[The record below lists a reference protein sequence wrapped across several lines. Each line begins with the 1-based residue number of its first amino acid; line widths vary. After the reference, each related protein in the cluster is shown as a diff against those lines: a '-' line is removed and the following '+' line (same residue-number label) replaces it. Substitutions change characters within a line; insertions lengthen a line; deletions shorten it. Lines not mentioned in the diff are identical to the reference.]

1 MENNGLN
8 INRPLLSVRR
18 FSSISSSRKIENRK
32 NESQIPVRS
41 PIESC
46 KSGST
51 SKTKVKSGS
60 VPFGWEHSPGRPK
73 SENNKQIQI
82 VGSPKVPA
90 ARLFKRRNKI
100 SKPECSKSTKK
111 QSSGSPNDAEE
122 DNNDSGEA
130 YIDALDT
137 PSSGGTSFNN
147 CSSSG
152 LGGTGS
158 DVKPS
163 GLIRADLKV
172 KDFMLSRFLPAARAM
187 ASDAPQLTPKKIAVK
202 EKKSVNMDNN
212 HNGEED
218 DYDSDYEYREHGPKS
233 SKFCGLIPRFRSAN
247 GACIKAKLPIFS
259 ACRTQASCSSSC
271 SFRETVS
278 EPARSG
284 EYKHRSWSNVLK
296 IESSE
301 PANLE
306 GSKLY
311 NRLQGPLI
319 SVDHSGSIQ
328 STVSEQS
335 DSSSKKKGTSFRE
348 LLADKKKISEITE
361 TDSQDS
367 IFEKTLYVDT
377 VYVAE
382 SPKENSMPSCTK
394 PQSSFS
400 EPLESDESK
409 HDMKTSKCKGFD
421 YESEWFDDDV
431 KGNLKL
437 KGYETKSFEN
447 PAPPPLPKK
456 PSDSWL
462 CRTLP
467 SVSSKKANTL
477 WIPI

>member
-1 MENNGLN
+1 MEYNGLN

-18 FSSISSSRKIENRK
+18 FSSISSSRKIESRK

-41 PIESC
+41 PIDSF

-51 SKTKVKSGS
+51 SKTKMKSGC
-60 VPFGWEHSPGRPK
+60 VPFRWEHSPGRPK
-73 SENNKQIQI
+73 SEKGKQIQI

-100 SKPECSKSTKK
+100 SKSECSKSTKK
-111 QSSGSPNDAEE
+111 LLSSGSQNDAEE

-130 YIDALDT
+130 SMDALDT
-137 PSSGGTSFNN
+137 PSPGGISVNN
-147 CSSSG
+147 CSSTG
-152 LGGTGS
+152 IGGIGS
-158 DVKPS
+158 DVKPP
-163 GLIRADLKV
+163 GLIRADPKV
-172 KDFMLSRFLPAARAM
+172 MDLLLGRFLPAARAM
-187 ASDAPQLTPKKIAVK
+187 ASDAPQLTPKNIAVK
-202 EKKSVNMDNN
+202 EKKLVNMDNN

-218 DYDSDYEYREHGPKS
+218 DLYSDYEYYEHGPKS

-247 GACIKAKLPIFS
+247 GTRMKSKLPIS
-259 ACRTQASCSSSC
+259 PACRTQASSSSSC

-311 NRLQGPLI
+311 NLLQGPLI

-382 SPKENSMPSCTK
+382 SPKENSMPSYTK

-409 HDMKTSKCKGFD
+409 HDMKTTKCKGFD
-421 YESEWFDDDV
+421 YESEWFDVDDV

-437 KGYETKSFEN
+437 KGYEYDTKLFEN
-447 PAPPPLPKK
+447 PAQPPLPKK
-456 PSDSWL
+456 PSD
-462 CRTLP
+462 
-467 SVSSKKANTL
+467 
-477 WIPI
+477 